1 MSYGEVMN
9 VLVVEDD
16 AEVGN
21 YISDELDRIGYL
33 GTVAS
38 DLALARGLLANTA
51 YDVVVLDRMLP
62 DGDGL
67 SFIEELRSS
76 GNEIPVLV
84 LSALGEVNH
93 RVEGLR
99 AGSDDYL
106 VKPFDISE
114 LTARIEV
121 LFRRS
126 QLSTAPIEFHLGT
139 LKLDL
144 ITHHVTREGRAIRLQ
159 PREFK
164 LLEYLARHAGQ
175 VVTRTMLLE
184 SVWGLNF
191 DPQTNVVDVHI
202 SRLRNK
208 LDAEYSRPLLHTVRG
223 EGYRLAEVP

>member
-1 MSYGEVMN
+1 MPDGEVMN

-16 AEVGN
+16 AEVGS
-21 YISDELDRIGYL
+21 YITGELDRIGYL

-38 DLALARGLLANTA
+38 DLALARGLLSNTT

-106 VKPFDISE
+106 VTITE
-114 LTARIEV
+114 LV
-121 LFRRS
+121 L
-126 QLSTAPIEFHLGT
+126 
-139 LKLDL
+139 
-144 ITHHVTREGRAIRLQ
+144 V
-159 PREFK
+159 
-164 LLEYLARHAGQ
+164 
-175 VVTRTMLLE
+175 
-184 SVWGLNF
+184 
-191 DPQTNVVDVHI
+191 
-202 SRLRNK
+202 
-208 LDAEYSRPLLHTVRG
+208 
-223 EGYRLAEVP
+223 

>member
-9 VLVVEDD
+9 VLVIEDD
-16 AEVGN
+16 VEVGD
-21 YISDELDRIGYL
+21 YISGELERIGHL
-33 GTVAS
+33 GTIAS
-38 DLALARGLLANTA
+38 DLELARGLLAKNV

-67 SFIEELRSS
+67 SFIEELRSG
-76 GNEIPVLV
+76 GNDIPVLV

-126 QLSTAPIEFHLGT
+126 KLPIPPIEFHLGT
-139 LKLDL
+139 LKIDL
-144 ITHHVTREGRAIRLQ
+144 ITHQVTREGRTIRLQ

-208 LDAEYSRPLLHTVRG
+208 LDADYSRPLLHTVRG
-223 EGYRLAEVP
+223 EGYRL

>member
-1 MSYGEVMN
+1 MN
-9 VLVVEDD
+9 VLVIEDD
-16 AEVGN
+16 AEVGS
-21 YISDELDRIGYL
+21 YITGELGRIGYL

-38 DLALARGLLANTA
+38 DLALARGLLSNTA

-106 VKPFDISE
+106 VKPFDITE
-114 LTARIEV
+114 LIARIEV

-126 QLSTAPIEFHLGT
+126 QLPTPLIEFHLGT
-139 LKLDL
+139 LKIDL
-144 ITHHVTREGRAIRLQ
+144 LTHQVTREGREIRLQ

-184 SVWGLNF
+184 SVWDLNF

-208 LDAEYSRPLLHTVRG
+208 LDSEYSRPLLHTVRG